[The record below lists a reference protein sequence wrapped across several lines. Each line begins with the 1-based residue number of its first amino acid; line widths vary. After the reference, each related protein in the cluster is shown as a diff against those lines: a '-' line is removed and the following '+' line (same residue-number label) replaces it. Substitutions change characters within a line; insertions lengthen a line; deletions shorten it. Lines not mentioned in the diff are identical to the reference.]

1 MWNVSLDDLLNPCAR
16 REAYLEKYMGPLGVL
31 GNVLTC
37 TIIARYW
44 VMRTPTNYY
53 LFSLALSDL
62 LVLLL
67 GLPLELYE
75 LWSNYPFLLGAGGC
89 YFKTYLFETVCLASM
104 LNVTFLSAEHYLAV
118 VHPVRARHVITW
130 SRAKRLILV
139 LWTMA
144 LLCTLPNTS
153 LRSVQVLPLRFGQS
167 FPDSAVCGLVQ
178 PAWIYNLLVQLTAL
192 LFFLL
197 PMLVISMLY
206 LLQAHTNAWH
216 GQSTAAR
223 NRQQRTCHRQVTRML
238 FVLVII
244 FRVCWAPFHI
254 DRVMWS
260 YIDIWTDEHHR
271 IFKFVH
277 LLSGIF
283 FYLSSVVNP
292 ILYNLMSSRLQTT
305 VKEPERTK
313 SKELIAYYIAFS
325 LCIH

>member
-1 MWNVSLDDLLNPCAR
+1 MHHV
-16 REAYLEKYMGPLGVL
+16 ELGVL

-104 LNVTFLSAEHYLAV
+104 LNVTFLSAERYLAV

-206 LLQAHTNAWH
+206 L
-216 GQSTAAR
+216 
-223 NRQQRTCHRQVTRML
+223 
-238 FVLVII
+238 
-244 FRVCWAPFHI
+244 
-254 DRVMWS
+254 
-260 YIDIWTDEHHR
+260 
-271 IFKFVH
+271 
-277 LLSGIF
+277 
-283 FYLSSVVNP
+283 
-292 ILYNLMSSRLQTT
+292 
-305 VKEPERTK
+305 
-313 SKELIAYYIAFS
+313 
-325 LCIH
+325 

>member
-1 MWNVSLDDLLNPCAR
+1 ETGACIMWNVSLDDLLN
-16 REAYLEKYMGPLGVL
+16 PLGVL

-206 LLQAHTNAWH
+206 L
-216 GQSTAAR
+216 TAAR

-292 ILYNLMSSRLQTT
+292 ILYNLMSSRRKKIMNHKPNMRLH
-305 VKEPERTK
+305 V
-313 SKELIAYYIAFS
+313 I
-325 LCIH
+325 IH